1 VASIFPAANNASIF
15 LCNFDFLSYIIC
27 DNNKFSL
34 IVTIN
39 FCVKL
44 DRSEA
49 LICIFFCNLASEFES
64 QQVVA
69 MLLQKWLFVV
79 NFLVSIKFV
88 PTLLYTGANGQSF
101 SVIQYP
107 GKAKVEAYWVSV
119 WKI

>member
-1 VASIFPAANNASIF
+1 
-15 LCNFDFLSYIIC
+15 
-27 DNNKFSL
+27 
-34 IVTIN
+34 
-39 FCVKL
+39 VKL
-44 DRSEA
+44 DRSAA

-69 MLLQKWLFVV
+69 ILLQKWLFVV